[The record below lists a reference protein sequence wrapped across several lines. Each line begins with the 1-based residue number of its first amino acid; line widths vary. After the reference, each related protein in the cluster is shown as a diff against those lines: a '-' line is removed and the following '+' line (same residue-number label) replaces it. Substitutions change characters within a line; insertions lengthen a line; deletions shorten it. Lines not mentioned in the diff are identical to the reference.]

1 MRIVAGEFRGRALK
15 SPKWEGLRPTS
26 DRLRETLFNIL
37 GPSIQGA
44 SVLDGFAGT
53 GAIGIEAL
61 SRGAARVVFVE
72 RDPRAVQ
79 LIDANLAP
87 LISTERLAP
96 LAASDRPKPVIIR
109 AGFAEAVQ
117 RLAGEVFDVIVLDP
131 PYAEHAAAEALEA
144 ALPLVSHGA
153 ATRLIIEHGTRHTP
167 PAGHSGVRLT
177 RTVTAGDSALSFY
190 ER

>member
-1 MRIVAGEFRGRALK
+1 MRIVAGEFRGRALR
-15 SPKWEGLRPTS
+15 SPKWDGLRPTS

-37 GPSIQGA
+37 GPSIRGA
-44 SVLDGFAGT
+44 RVLDGFAGT

-61 SRGAARVVFVE
+61 SRGAAHVVFVE
-72 RDPRAVQ
+72 RDPRAVT

-87 LISTERLAP
+87 LLAG
-96 LAASDRPKPVIIR
+96 DRPKPVIIR
-109 AGFAEAVQ
+109 AGFADAVR
-117 RLAGEVFDVIVLDP
+117 RLDPLNNEVFDVIVLDP
-131 PYAEHAAAEALEA
+131 PYAEHAAAEALDA
-144 ALPLVSHGA
+144 TLPLVGA

-167 PAGHSGVRLT
+167 PSGRSGVRLA